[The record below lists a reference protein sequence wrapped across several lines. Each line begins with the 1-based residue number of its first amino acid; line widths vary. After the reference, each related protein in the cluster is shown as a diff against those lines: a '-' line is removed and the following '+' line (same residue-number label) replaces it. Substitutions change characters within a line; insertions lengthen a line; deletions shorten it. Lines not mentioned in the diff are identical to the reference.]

1 MYKIDVDISATAYA
15 NARKYYDQKKS
26 TALKHEKTIAAS
38 SKVKGKHIQSHPYA
52 DLSISMQAMKSA
64 ERKIKK
70 DLKETRIT
78 TSINKIRKPFWFE
91 KFLWFISTEGF
102 LVIAGR
108 DMQQNE
114 MLVKRYLRKG
124 KEETMNNNDRVLMYE
139 KIRWCLCSRRFAW
152 CSFRYCQEQARVCR
166 PTYSSKHS
174 VSSWYHVCLSKQG
187 LGCKDCH

>member
-1 MYKIDVDISATAYA
+1 MLIFPIF
-15 NARKYYDQKKS
+15 
-26 TALKHEKTIAAS
+26 
-38 SKVKGKHIQSHPYA
+38 
-52 DLSISMQAMKSA
+52 MQAMKSA

-124 KEETMNNNDRVLMYE
+124 KEERINSNDRVLMYE
-139 KIRWCLCSRRFAW
+139 KIRWCLCSRWFAW
-152 CSFRYCQEQARVCR
+152 CSFSYCEEQARMCR
-166 PTYSSKHS
+166 STYSSKHF
-174 VSSWYHVCLSKQG
+174 VSSWHHVCLPKQG

>member
-1 MYKIDVDISATAYA
+1 
-15 NARKYYDQKKS
+15 
-26 TALKHEKTIAAS
+26 
-38 SKVKGKHIQSHPYA
+38 
-52 DLSISMQAMKSA
+52 MKSA

-70 DLKETRIT
+70 DLKATRIT

-124 KEETMNNNDRVLMYE
+124 KST
-139 KIRWCLCSRRFAW
+139 I
-152 CSFRYCQEQARVCR
+152 
-166 PTYSSKHS
+166 H
-174 VSSWYHVCLSKQG
+174 
-187 LGCKDCH
+187 

>member
-1 MYKIDVDISATAYA
+1 MYKVDVDISATAYA

-38 SKVKGKHIQSHPYA
+38 SKVKGKHTQLIQMLNFP
-52 DLSISMQAMKSA
+52 IFMQAMKSA

-124 KEETMNNNDRVLMYE
+124 KGERINSNDRVLMYE
-139 KIRWCLCSRRFAW
+139 KIR
-152 CSFRYCQEQARVCR
+152 
-166 PTYSSKHS
+166 
-174 VSSWYHVCLSKQG
+174 
-187 LGCKDCH
+187 